1 MELSKSREKLFGVR
15 QKSNSMI
22 KEERHSLRKRIA
34 TQWDLS
40 PTHDNVSRISAKG
53 MSPTSSTPQYHTE
66 DYIIDI
72 TRDKIDRFIRTMHR
86 LDWSFAFFKDNPGLM
101 EDSKEYRNHM
111 KRFQYDPDTP
121 INEQA
126 INYMISRRYELLSHY
141 LEDIYEKRYKELTEV
156 STSLER
162 KRLSEE
168 S

>member
-1 MELSKSREKLFGVR
+1 MNYVELSKSREKLFGVR

-22 KEERHSLRKRIA
+22 KEERNSLRKRIA

-40 PTHDNVSRISAKG
+40 PVHDNMSRISAKG
-53 MSPTSSTPQYHTE
+53 MSPTNSTPQYHTE

-86 LDWSFAFFKDNPGLM
+86 LDWSFTFFKENPGLL

-121 INEQA
+121 IN
-126 INYMISRRYELLSHY
+126 
-141 LEDIYEKRYKELTEV
+141 
-156 STSLER
+156 
-162 KRLSEE
+162 
-168 S
+168 